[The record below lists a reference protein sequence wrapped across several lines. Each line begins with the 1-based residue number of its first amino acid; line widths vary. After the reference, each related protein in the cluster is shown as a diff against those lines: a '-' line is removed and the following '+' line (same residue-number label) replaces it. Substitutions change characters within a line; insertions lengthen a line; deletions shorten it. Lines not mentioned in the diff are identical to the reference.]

1 MTPTELRVIAEG
13 RGLIVAWEDGGW
25 SRCDARRLRESS
37 RAATAIRASIDGTS
51 TGGDEEIRVTAI
63 SLVGLYGVQLTFS
76 DGHDRGIY
84 PWTLLRDLAEE
95 TA

>member
-13 RGLIVAWEDGGW
+13 RALLVGWEDGGW
-25 SRCDARRLRESS
+25 SRCDALRLREGSH
-37 RAATAIRASIDGTS
+37 AAIAIRASIDGTTARRS
-51 TGGDEEIRVTAI
+51 EEIRVTGLT
-63 SLVGLYGVQLTFS
+63 LVGLYGVQLTFS

-84 PWTLLRDLAEE
+84 PWTLLRNLADE